1 MDHKQ
6 NLGFPLRACWHDNYS
21 CMTPCFHRKGQKDR
35 PPGPLAVCG
44 ARLSHRRGF
53 APGEAPGPPQT
64 SSAGAGA
71 GGAGR
76 GPAASGAGGGPSP
89 RPAGGAAAGARSRG
103 ALTFFFQ
110 VEFLQHAGFRGSRG
124 RRQRRLR
131 RRRTGISMRPAAG
144 ARGARAGRGRAR
156 RARARGGP
164 GELRGG
170 QSARPGSAR
179 RRREEGPPGAAGG
192 DPPAARPP
200 PAPALGRRWPGRRPA
215 CRPSPRSAVAPEVWV
230 WPGGRNVG
238 GGPGEQRAGSR
249 GERGAPLRPRP
260 CSPSRRPS
268 GH

>member
-1 MDHKQ
+1 MR
-6 NLGFPLRACWHDNYS
+6 GSPLPPA
-21 CMTPCFHRKGQKDR
+21 GIR
-35 PPGPLAVCG
+35 P
-44 ARLSHRRGF
+44 RRG
-53 APGEAPGPPQT
+53 T
-64 SSAGAGA
+64 
-71 GGAGR
+71 R
-76 GPAASGAGGGPSP
+76 
-89 RPAGGAAAGARSRG
+89 AAAD
-103 ALTFFFQ
+103 
-110 VEFLQHAGFRGSRG
+110 V
-124 RRQRRLR
+124 LR
-131 RRRTGISMRPAAG
+131 RRRGWGRRAGSRGLRGGRRAVPAPGRRRGGGGAFQGGAHLLLPSRISPACRLPRVPGPPPAPPEEEEDRDQHAPG
-144 ARGARAGRGRAR
+144 GRRSGARAGRGRAR